1 MVRCVIVRERLGC
14 LLDYDRRSGFELV
27 TTLAVY
33 LDHSISRVLTV
44 LKTRASHHAPEA
56 REFQITTDGITIT

>member
-1 MVRCVIVRERLGC
+1 MMRNSVVSGSSRVSHLADNVV
-14 LLDYDRRSGFELV
+14 LLQYRS
-27 TTLAVY
+27 
-33 LDHSISRVLTV
+33 LDHSISRALTV